1 VTQFSAQRCLWD
13 EPAAAA
19 GPAWRG
25 ISRLDDSMAPGSRQ
39 RLRKNRDGALRDPEL
54 AMHLAFAA
62 TSRADCQGF
71 TMKMLRAL
79 ETVHAV

>member
-1 VTQFSAQRCLWD
+1 MHPCALNAVSRDPID
-13 EPAAAA
+13 ESTAH
-19 GPAWRG
+19 
-25 ISRLDDSMAPGSRQ
+25 GSRE

-71 TMKMLRAL
+71 TLKMLRAL
-79 ETVHAV
+79 EAVHAV